1 MIWYKVNGKNDNI
14 VVSSRIRFARN
25 IDGYKFVNQKDK
37 KELEEILNLAKTKIE
52 TDKLKLYKL
61 EDMDELTKISL
72 VEKHLISQD
81 ILKNKLNESGILL
94 SDDESVSIMINEEDH
109 FRIQVINS
117 GLELKN
123 SLEFAKK
130 IDEMIGKKIK
140 YAYSEKYGYLTSCP
154 TNVGT
159 GMRASVMLYLPA
171 LAITGRVNKILDII
185 NKMGL
190 NVRGFY
196 GEGSGSVGN
205 MYQIS
210 NKVSL
215 GVTEEEIVD
224 NIENVVL
231 KIIEQEENARK
242 FLKKQGVD
250 FEDRIF
256 RSYAIL
262 MNARKLSSDECNK
275 LISDVKLGID
285 LGIINDVERTKLNE
299 ILVLTKPAT
308 LQKYYGE
315 ILSPEERDVKRAELV
330 KKVLGE
336 K

>member
-1 MIWYKVNGKNDNI
+1 MIWYKVSGKNDDI

-25 IDGYKFVNQKDK
+25 IEGYKFVNQNDK
-37 KELEEILNLAKTKIE
+37 KELNDILNLTMSRIE

-61 EDMDELTKISL
+61 EDMDDLTRISL

-81 ILKNKLNESGILL
+81 ILKNRVSEAGILL
-94 SDDESVSIMINEEDH
+94 SEDESVSIMINEEDH
-109 FRIQVINS
+109 FRIQVINA
-117 GLELKN
+117 GLELRT
-123 SLEFAKK
+123 SLGLAKK
-130 IDEMIGKKIK
+130 IDKMIGENFE
-140 YAYSEKYGYLTSCP
+140 YAYSEKFGYLTSCP

-171 LAITGRVNKILDII
+171 LAITGRVNKVLDII

-215 GVTEEEIVD
+215 GITEDEIVE
-224 NIENVVL
+224 NIESVVL
-231 KIIEQEENARK
+231 KIIEKEEAARK
-242 FLKKQGVD
+242 FLKEQGVD

-256 RSYAIL
+256 RSYAVL

-285 LGIINDVERTKLNE
+285 LGIIDDVERIKLNE
-299 ILVLTKPAT
+299 VLILTKPAT
-308 LQKYYGE
+308 LQKYFGE
-315 ILSPEERDVKRAELV
+315 VLVADERDVRRAELV
-330 KKVLGE
+330 KQVLG
-336 K
+336 KK